1 MATRQR
7 KVERHRLKR
16 RARQRERQIVK
27 MRAESRAGSD
37 AHPLYACTVNR
48 DWHEDGIASIFMAR
62 RVGTG
67 HVTMASFLV
76 DRLAMGLKDAWGRT
90 DIPTSEFDEQIS
102 RCSEQLETGPLNLG
116 TAKHLVYGG
125 INLARELGF
134 RLPRRYERWTAILGP
149 LPEDEPPDMSL
160 FLDDGMIRLMC
171 TRRDL
176 EARLVGTTPEKFL
189 ARRDVTFIM
198 GEEDF
203 TLVDEEEDACDDLT
217 SQLEQAMV
225 ESARQWCFANGQVP
239 HPLLAELVC
248 AFVEAITQSIPPDVD
263 SDAEIEALPEATRDE
278 MATQAFSFL
287 SASFHHDPAA
297 LEAAMAQ
304 FHGFMDSMGS
314 PQELFKTLD
323 IEDG

>member
-7 KVERHRLKR
+7 KVERNRLKR
-16 RARQRERQIVK
+16 RAKQRERQIVK
-27 MRAESRAGSD
+27 LRTESRIGND
-37 AHPLYACTVNR
+37 AHPLYACTVNL
-48 DWHEDGIASIFMAR
+48 DWRENGMASIYIAR

-67 HVTMASFLV
+67 RVTMAAFLV
-76 DRLAMGLKDAWGRT
+76 DRWAMGLKDAWGRT
-90 DIPTSEFDEQIS
+90 DIPTSEFDEDIS
-102 RCSEQLETGPLNLG
+102 RFSAQLETGPLNLG

-125 INLARELGF
+125 IKLARELGF

-149 LPEDEPPDMSL
+149 LPDDEPPDMSL
-160 FLDDGMIRLMC
+160 FLDEGKIRVMC
-171 TRRDL
+171 TRRDF

-189 ARRDVTFIM
+189 ARPDVTFIM

-203 TLVDEEEDACDDLT
+203 TLIDDEEDECDDLA

-239 HPLLAELVC
+239 HPLLSELVG
-248 AFVEAITQSIPPDVD
+248 AFLEAITQGVPQDVD
-263 SDAEIEALPEATRDE
+263 SDEDIEALPEATRDE

-304 FHGFMDSMGS
+304 FHGFMGSMGS
-314 PQELFKTLD
+314 PQELLKTLGL
-323 IEDG
+323 EDD